1 MTEKDLTRPET
12 FFPDTSEINRFV
24 TLFRRT
30 QDRTLEEQK
39 KNYGAVLRRKF
50 LSALNCEQIDPY
62 FLPAM
67 GSSTDKL
74 ITQLHELSISQTQQ
88 RKILGIAEASGAG
101 KTHLYFSLGMSEK
114 SEFSVVFIRLNEN
127 GYNPVSL
134 LLRQEIKSEHNKL
147 KPNQNE
153 DERTKLAQAG
163 HNKVMLFITA
173 HVIWLLAISEAL
185 GLKSGVEQRIAWLY
199 ALRNGQGN
207 SVVKICFELLLSAYE
222 NQKESSQRKFTDKIM
237 HSALKRATEEFGM
250 LLFAFD
256 EIASS
261 KGVAPGLFYQYLHK
275 TNDQT
280 DSSLI
285 NGSSSTSS
293 QAADLFYIFRVQME
307 LIINQFPS
315 IFVAMSDTQFSMH
328 DTVESV
334 H

>member
-173 HVIWLLAISEAL
+173 HVIWLLAISYAL
-185 GLKSGVEQRIAWLY
+185 ELKSGVEQRIAWLY

-207 SVVKICFELLLSAYE
+207 TAVKTCFNHLLYAYN
-222 NQKESSQRKFTDKIM
+222 NQEESSRRVFADEIM
-237 HSALKRATEEFGM
+237 SSAFLRATVEFGF

-261 KGVAPGLFYQYLHK
+261 KGVAPGLFHQYLYK
-275 TNDQT
+275 TDDQT
-280 DSSLI
+280 DLI
-285 NGSSSTSS
+285 NRSSSTSS
-293 QAADLFYIFRVQME
+293 QEADLFYMFRVQMK